1 MAAEVLATKQ
11 QQHFLQL
18 LHYIAPALVLL
29 YYLIATTISVCTL
42 QNLKPGTT
50 SPRRVLVS
58 LVSLVVISYL
68 VESCMLLTDTTI
80 NGARQS
86 STDSNVY
93 ALFSLL
99 VWTILLTGL
108 VNAKNPAVWYP
119 YYGSWFMGLVV
130 EAILFTCVLTYGISP
145 SIYAYIHVAIQA
157 CRMLVLVLLSTVLFT
172 KSFKRIGPD
181 EESTSL
187 LGRDKGESD
196 DTQAL
201 VGTSS
206 YGSITIAA
214 NGEAADLE
222 YEAEQRKKYQERK
235 ERLEKRLQAEG
246 NWFTYVKAF
255 SVFIPYLWPSKDRK
269 LQAKLLG
276 VCLCLLCTRALNLL
290 EPRQLGMVVDKV
302 GMSQSHIPVAEVLLW
317 IFYRWVDT
325 SIVNQIK
332 YTLWLPFEQYAD
344 GSLKK
349 AAYNQIMGLSR
360 DFHTEKRSGELYTSI
375 GQGHSLKSIVEVVL
389 FKIVP
394 MLIDLAV
401 AFVYLCWI
409 FGPYMALIVA
419 ATTVIFLWTSAY
431 FVDQQK
437 ELRRRLAG
445 LLRKE
450 YQIMY
455 DTVGGYVQF
464 TTICPSSITPTLGS
478 IPRARFFLQYQTVR
492 GPKLLPQENILTSIS
507 A

>member
-1 MAAEVLATKQ
+1 
-11 QQHFLQL
+11 
-18 LHYIAPALVLL
+18 
-29 YYLIATTISVCTL
+29 
-42 QNLKPGTT
+42 
-50 SPRRVLVS
+50 
-58 LVSLVVISYL
+58 
-68 VESCMLLTDTTI
+68 
-80 NGARQS
+80 
-86 STDSNVY
+86 
-93 ALFSLL
+93 
-99 VWTILLTGL
+99 
-108 VNAKNPAVWYP
+108 
-119 YYGSWFMGLVV
+119 
-130 EAILFTCVLTYGISP
+130 
-145 SIYAYIHVAIQA
+145 
-157 CRMLVLVLLSTVLFT
+157 
-172 KSFKRIGPD
+172 
-181 EESTSL
+181 
-187 LGRDKGESD
+187 
-196 DTQAL
+196 
-201 VGTSS
+201 
-206 YGSITIAA
+206 
-214 NGEAADLE
+214 
-222 YEAEQRKKYQERK
+222 
-235 ERLEKRLQAEG
+235 
-246 NWFTYVKAF
+246 
-255 SVFIPYLWPSKDRK
+255 
-269 LQAKLLG
+269 
-276 VCLCLLCTRALNLL
+276 
-290 EPRQLGMVVDKV
+290 MVVDKV

-455 DTVGGYVQF
+455 DTVGGYVQS
-464 TTICPSSITPTLGS
+464 TTICPSSIPQPWEVSPEQGS
-478 IPRARFFLQYQTVR
+478 FY
-492 GPKLLPQENILTSIS
+492 SIRLS
-507 A
+507 EVPSFYPNKTY